1 MKAPNVRTIRTG
13 LQALL
18 GFLPVVPLLVGAVG
32 MNTTVGVGATI
43 VVVAAVV
50 TRIMTIPEID
60 QWINGKMRIR

>member
-1 MKAPNVRTIRTG
+1 MKAPNVRTIRTAF
-13 LQALL
+13 QALL

-32 MNTTVGVGATI
+32 VSTTAGVGAAVIT
-43 VVVAAVV
+43 VAAVV